1 MVSNMKIHHIGYL
14 TKNLSK
20 TQQQMQEL
28 GFKVEQE
35 SSYDA
40 GRAVNIAFLVS
51 GNYRIELIEPAS
63 KESPLYP
70 LLKRY
75 KNTPYHICYEVPN
88 LSDALAEYEQK
99 GYSVIQ
105 QPQEAPCIW
114 QHKVAFLMHI
124 NVGMIEL
131 LEM

>member
-1 MVSNMKIHHIGYL
+1 MGFKMKIHHIGYL

-28 GFKVEQE
+28 GFAVEQE

-75 KNTPYHICYEVPN
+75 KNTPYHICYEVSN
-88 LSDALAEYEQK
+88 LSDAVAEYEQK

-105 QPQEAPCIW
+105 QPREAPCIG

-131 LEM
+131 LEI

>member
-1 MVSNMKIHHIGYL
+1 MGFKMKIHHIGYL

-28 GFKVEQE
+28 GFAVEQE

-105 QPQEAPCIW
+105 QPQEAPCIG

-131 LEM
+131 LEI

>member
-1 MVSNMKIHHIGYL
+1 MGFKMKIHHIGYL

-28 GFKVEQE
+28 GFAVEQE

-75 KNTPYHICYEVPN
+75 KNTPYHICYEVSN
-88 LSDALAEYEQK
+88 LSDAVAEFEQK

-105 QPQEAPCIW
+105 QPQEAPCIG

>member
-1 MVSNMKIHHIGYL
+1 MGFKMKIHHIGYL

-28 GFKVEQE
+28 GFAVEQE

-75 KNTPYHICYEVPN
+75 KNTPYHICYEVSN
-88 LSDALAEYEQK
+88 LSDAVAEYEQK

-105 QPQEAPCIW
+105 QPQEAPCIG

>member
-1 MVSNMKIHHIGYL
+1 MGFKMKIHHIGYL

-75 KNTPYHICYEVPN
+75 KNTPYHICYEVSN
-88 LSDALAEYEQK
+88 LSDMVAEYEQK

-105 QPQEAPCIW
+105 QPQEAPCIG

>member
-1 MVSNMKIHHIGYL
+1 MGFKMKIHHIGYL

-28 GFKVEQE
+28 GFAVEQE

-51 GNYRIELIEPAS
+51 GNYRSELIEPAS

-75 KNTPYHICYEVPN
+75 KNTPYHICYEVSN
-88 LSDALAEYEQK
+88 LSDAVAEYEQK

-105 QPQEAPCIW
+105 QPQEAPCIG

>member
-1 MVSNMKIHHIGYL
+1 MGFKMKIHHIGYL

-28 GFKVEQE
+28 GFAVEQE

-75 KNTPYHICYEVPN
+75 KNTPYHICYEVSN
-88 LSDALAEYEQK
+88 LSDAVAEYEQK

-105 QPQEAPCIW
+105 QPQEAPCIG

-131 LEM
+131 LEI

>member
-20 TQQQMQEL
+20 TQQQMNEL
-28 GFKVEQE
+28 GFEVEQE
-35 SSYDA
+35 ASYDA
-40 GRAVNIAFLVS
+40 GRGVNIAFLVS
-51 GNYRIELIEPAS
+51 GDYRIELIEPAS

-75 KNTPYHICYEVPN
+75 KNTPYHICYEVSN
-88 LSDALAEYEQK
+88 LSGTIAEFEQK

-105 QPQEAPCIW
+105 QPQEAPCIG